1 MSRQEPA
8 IQSHCGSQYGKSWVF
23 LLVVQ
28 PRESGESDI
37 GLKKIHDAR

>member
-8 IQSHCGSQYGKSWVF
+8 IQSHCGSSWVF